1 MRAMRQLAYG
11 EPLVLENVPEPEP
24 GPGEVVVT
32 VTRAA
37 VNPLD
42 VWVSRGTVAAAG
54 PLPRTGGSE
63 GAGVTEDGRR
73 VAFRG
78 AGLGVARDGG
88 YAERVA
94 VPASALADI
103 PADVSDAQAAGV
115 GVAGVTAL
123 DIIELAG
130 IEAGMTVLV
139 LGASGGVG
147 SYTVQLARRAG
158 ARVIA
163 QTSQAE
169 HLPALLEHADDAIVS
184 TGEDLEQQLRDHGV
198 QSLDVV
204 FDPLGGPYGEP
215 AARALGRGGTLLVF
229 GASAGPSFCI
239 SSADFYRKM
248 ARVVGYGGLGSNAAE
263 LSSKSAYVLD
273 LLASGA
279 LEPVPTSELPLE
291 DVNEAHAR
299 IVERRAGGKL
309 LLVP

>member
-1 MRAMRQLAYG
+1 MRQLVYG
-11 EPLVLENVPEPEP
+11 ESLVLQNVPEPVP
-24 GPGEVVVT
+24 GPGEVVID

-63 GAGVTEDGRR
+63 GAGVTGEGRR

-78 AGLGVARDGG
+78 AGIGVARDGS
-88 YAERVA
+88 YAERIA
-94 VPASALADI
+94 VPAAGLADV
-103 PADVSDAQAAGV
+103 PDAVTDAQAAGV

-130 IEAGMTVLV
+130 VEAGMTVLV

-147 SYTVQLARRAG
+147 SYTLQMARARG

-163 QTSQAE
+163 QTSREESVAG
-169 HLPALLEHADDAIVS
+169 LLDLADDVVLS
-184 TGEDLEQQLRDHGV
+184 SGDDLETRLRDLGAGI
-198 QSLDVV
+198 DVV
-204 FDPLGGPYGEP
+204 FDPLGGSYSEP
-215 AARALGRGGTLLVF
+215 AAQALGRGGVMVVF
-229 GASAGPSFCI
+229 GASSGPSFSI
-239 SSADFYRKM
+239 SSADFYRKS
-248 ARVVGYGGLGSNAAE
+248 ARILGYGGLGANTAE
-263 LSSKSAYVLD
+263 LSAKSAHVLQ
-273 LLASGA
+273 LLAAGDLRA
-279 LEPVPTSELPLE
+279 VATTELPLE

-309 LLVP
+309 LLIP

>member
-1 MRAMRQLAYG
+1 MRQLAYG

-63 GAGVTEDGRR
+63 GAGVTDDGRR

-103 PADVSDAQAAGV
+103 PEEVTDAQAAGV

-123 DIIELAG
+123 DIVELAG
-130 IEAGMTVLV
+130 VEAGMTVLV

-147 SYTVQLARRAG
+147 SYTVQFARRAG

-163 QTSQAE
+163 QTSHE
-169 HLPALLEHADDAIVS
+169 DHLAGLLEHADDAIVS
-184 TGEDLEQQLRDHGV
+184 SGEDLEQQLRDHGV
-198 QSLDVV
+198 QSVDVV

-229 GASAGPSFCI
+229 GASAGPRFSI

-248 ARVVGYGGLGSNAAE
+248 ARVLGYGGLGSNAAE
-263 LSSKSAYVLD
+263 LSWKSAHVLEM
-273 LLASGA
+273 LASGE
-279 LEPVPTSELPLE
+279 LQPVATTELPLE
-291 DVNEAHAR
+291 DVNEAHDR

>member
-1 MRAMRQLAYG
+1 MRQLAYG
-11 EPLVLENVPEPEP
+11 EPLSLQNVPEPEP

-54 PLPRTGGSE
+54 PLPRTGGCE
-63 GAGVTEDGRR
+63 GSGLTDDGRR

-78 AGLGVARDGG
+78 AGLGVARDGA

-103 PADVSDAQAAGV
+103 PAGVTDAQAASV
-115 GVAGVTAL
+115 GIAGVTAL
-123 DIIELAG
+123 DIVELAG
-130 IEAGMTVLV
+130 VEAGMTVLV

-147 SYTVQLARRAG
+147 SYAVQIARQRG

-163 QTSQAE
+163 QTSREASV
-169 HLPALLEHADDAIVS
+169 AGLLELADDAIVS
-184 TGEDLEQQLRDHGV
+184 SGDDLEAQLRDHNV
-198 QSLDVV
+198 ASVDVV

-215 AARALGRGGTLLVF
+215 AARALGRGGVLLVF
-229 GASAGPSFCI
+229 GASAGPSFSI

-248 ARVVGYGGLGSNAAE
+248 ARVVGYGGLGSNTAE
-263 LSSKSAYVLD
+263 LSSKSAHVLELMATGD
-273 LLASGA
+273 LR
-279 LEPVPTSELPLE
+279 PVATTELPLE

-309 LLVP
+309 VLVP